1 MSRHLKDEKV
11 NNKKIS
17 NNRKTVAINK
27 VIRFLVFINL
37 LLILILKLF
46 SKGVTHTAT
55 PTIWFYILL
64 VINVFIILL
73 LGNKKFFKGKL
84 LFFTIF
90 VYLILILC
98 LPAYKLN
105 GQESVIDDSKT
116 NYKNFAGVDYIIT
129 YENVVD
135 YTDYYNLYGLH
146 LKRNVKN

>member
-17 NNRKTVAINK
+17 NNRKIVALNK

-37 LLILILKLF
+37 LLILVLKLF

-73 LGNKKFFKGKL
+73 
-84 LFFTIF
+84 
-90 VYLILILC
+90 
-98 LPAYKLN
+98 
-105 GQESVIDDSKT
+105 
-116 NYKNFAGVDYIIT
+116 
-129 YENVVD
+129 
-135 YTDYYNLYGLH
+135 
-146 LKRNVKN
+146 